1 VAALTESLELMKE
14 QSKTKMMA
22 AIDKMK
28 ELKGNFTAKVEEV
41 NVGSQKISELEAT
54 LAATNQE
61 VLKYKGA
68 MEKAMPKFRE
78 LKSELD
84 SKTQENVVMQSDKLL
99 LENKIKELES
109 SLKSRDQNSAEENL
123 LDISDIHES
132 ALSGVECIAGGNP
145 MKASGE
151 RERERSLSPVTQN
164 IPEDGQEKQK
174 TEGRD
179 KDSVDGLKAFI
190 ADLQS
195 KYEDLRATAEVTESN
210 LKSELTAMQQASA
223 FGVLNCYRVLRT
235 NAGSGLLQTTFIRL
249 IDVQMS
255 LSLNCLDLPV
265 DRSAGIK
272 VSVLATVEALTV
284 TSPALSTP
292 LGAARTR
299 AEGLSGRGLAG
310 TVKSALRGAG
320 RCEGTVQGKQEGD
333 RNTSSAAHN
342 ISAAAAGCTSG
353 SRGSEGAVYC

>member
-41 NVGSQKISELEAT
+41 NVGSLKISELEAT

-84 SKTQENVVMQSDKLL
+84 AKTQENVVMQNEKSL

-109 SLKSRDQNSAEENL
+109 TVKSRDQNSTEENL

-145 MKASGE
+145 MKASE
-151 RERERSLSPVTQN
+151 RERERSLSPVTQS
-164 IPEDGQEKQK
+164 IPEDSQEKKK
-174 TEGRD
+174 TDGND
-179 KDSVDGLKAFI
+179 KDSVDGLKVFI
-190 ADLQS
+190 ADLQA
-195 KYEDLRATAEVTESN
+195 KYEDFRATAGETESG
-210 LKSELTAMQQASA
+210 LKSELMAMRQASMFSA
-223 FGVLNCYRVLRT
+223 LICYRVLRIDAPQ
-235 NAGSGLLQTTFIRL
+235 NCIKLLLLAMIMMSRCHCHFIIL
-249 IDVQMS
+249 KS
-255 LSLNCLDLPV
+255 LSPTSRTFTWHVNLLLSATRCTNCH
-265 DRSAGIK
+265 I
-272 VSVLATVEALTV
+272 
-284 TSPALSTP
+284 SPALSSH
-292 LGAARTR
+292 L
-299 AEGLSGRGLAG
+299 
-310 TVKSALRGAG
+310 
-320 RCEGTVQGKQEGD
+320 
-333 RNTSSAAHN
+333 
-342 ISAAAAGCTSG
+342 I
-353 SRGSEGAVYC
+353 

>member
-1 VAALTESLELMKE
+1 VEALTESLELMKE

-41 NVGSQKISELEAT
+41 NAGSLKISELEAT

-84 SKTQENVVMQSDKLL
+84 AKTQENVVMQNEKSL

-109 SLKSRDQNSAEENL
+109 TVKSRDQNLTEENL

-145 MKASGE
+145 MKASE
-151 RERERSLSPVTQN
+151 RERERSLSPVAQS
-164 IPEDGQEKQK
+164 IPEDSQEKQK
-174 TEGRD
+174 TDGND

-190 ADLQS
+190 ADLQA
-195 KYEDLRATAEVTESN
+195 KYEDFRATVGETESG
-210 LKSELTAMQQASA
+210 LKSELTAMRQASIFA
-223 FGVLNCYRVLRT
+223 ALICNRELRIDAHQNCIKLF
-235 NAGSGLLQTTFIRL
+235 LLAI
-249 IDVQMS
+249 IMMS
-255 LSLNCLDLPV
+255 
-265 DRSAGIK
+265 R
-272 VSVLATVEALTV
+272 
-284 TSPALSTP
+284 
-292 LGAARTR
+292 
-299 AEGLSGRGLAG
+299 
-310 TVKSALRGAG
+310 
-320 RCEGTVQGKQEGD
+320 
-333 RNTSSAAHN
+333 
-342 ISAAAAGCTSG
+342 
-353 SRGSEGAVYC
+353 